1 MTYTNITPV
10 GLTGSA
16 KPPAS
21 FVLSN
26 LTLAGTD
33 SMVTSGAGS
42 AKTYKYTVP
51 TDKVFDW
58 HRTNVLIIDTAMDG
72 SKFGGVTSTTS
83 GVQFHV
89 VDSDETVLL
98 HLTDS
103 LESSGVKNNGEFGLL
118 AGVDV
123 NIIDGTPNDTCLV
136 RWTIARA
143 GAPMKLTA
151 GQYIACTVRD
161 DLTGLIRYHTQ
172 VQGILN
178 DA

>member
-16 KPPAS
+16 KTPGN

-51 TDKVFDW
+51 TDKVFNW
-58 HRTNVLIIDTAMDG
+58 HRTNVLIIDTSIDG

-83 GVQFHV
+83 GVQFNV

-98 HLTDS
+98 NFTDS
-103 LESSGVKNNGEFGLL
+103 LESAGIKNNGEFGLL

-123 NIIDGTPNDTCLV
+123 NILSGTPNDTALV
-136 RWTIARA
+136 RWSIDKA
-143 GAPMKLTA
+143 GAPVKLTA